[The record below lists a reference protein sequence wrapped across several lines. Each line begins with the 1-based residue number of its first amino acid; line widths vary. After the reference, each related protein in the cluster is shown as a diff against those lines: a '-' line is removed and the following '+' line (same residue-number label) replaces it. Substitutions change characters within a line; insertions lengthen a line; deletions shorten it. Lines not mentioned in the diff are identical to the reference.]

1 VVSWIKASIA
11 QHGFWRHWIARLSLH
26 TYQPVTHVRLGIT
39 ANTSKDALWKPV
51 AETLLL
57 LRSLEQDTVLH
68 PDIHDGLV
76 QRKILVDL
84 PARVKDETA
93 FLESS
98 DVVLSLGGDGTL
110 LGTARMV
117 GERNIPI
124 LGVNYGRL
132 GFLANVEAADLP
144 DAIGKLNAGQYDIEN
159 RLVLDMHIHSG
170 QDVITHRALND
181 CSLQRSGDPGL
192 LSLDVFVDGCLL
204 NTYWGDGII
213 LSTPTGSTA
222 YSLALGGP
230 IMAPGCGG
238 ILITPVAPHTLTVRP
253 MVLPEHVRI
262 EVRISADNP
271 DCSITA
277 DGQANLY
284 GHQNIRVCVSKA
296 GTGIQLLQLHG
307 SDYFTTLRSK
317 LMWGARKLKGA

>member
-1 VVSWIKASIA
+1 MRTSITKHA
-11 QHGFWRHWIARLSLH
+11 FWRHRLTGLSLSA
-26 TYQPVTHVRLGIT
+26 YKPVTHVRLGIT
-39 ANTSKDALWKPV
+39 ANTTKHALWKPV
-51 AETLLL
+51 SETLTLL
-57 LRSLEQDTVLH
+57 HSLGQDTVLH
-68 PDIHDGLV
+68 PDIHDGLI
-76 QRKILVDL
+76 RRELSDCL
-84 PARVKDETA
+84 PTRAIDIA
-93 FLESS
+93 GFLQAS

-110 LGTARMV
+110 LGTASMV

-132 GFLANVEAADLP
+132 GFLANVEAADLA
-144 DAIGKLNAGQYDIEN
+144 DAVQKLNSGHYTIEN
-159 RLVLDMHIHSG
+159 RLVLDTTIHSG
-170 QDVITHRALND
+170 GRIVTRRALND

-192 LSLDVFVDGCLL
+192 LSLDVYVDDRLL

-262 EVRISADNP
+262 EVRIAADNP
-271 DCSITA
+271 DYSITA
-277 DGQANLY
+277 DGQADLY
-284 GHQNIRVCVSKA
+284 GHHETRVHVSKA
-296 GTGIQLLQLHG
+296 ETGIRLLQLHG
-307 SDYFTTLRSK
+307 GDYFSTLRSK